1 MFTLPPLP
9 MAPRLLTSPQAAE
22 RLGLPV
28 QALYKLRDAD
38 EGLAITQTGLQ
49 VGYQLEDI
57 QAYERREMLALVE
70 KTLAAERP
78 LPLIRAMAQLLR
90 SPPPA
95 YGWPVPTPSPKPKP
109 APPLALPS
117 APPKRA
123 PVTEPVAA
131 DAPALYPPAPAVHV
145 PPTSMAWFLVR
156 SKPRQEA
163 VALTN
168 LARQGYES
176 YLPLFANEK
185 LVRRKPTVVQEPMF
199 ARYLFV
205 RLDTSGQGQSWSP
218 IRSTVGVSE
227 LVCFGSRLARV
238 DAALIATLRER
249 EMAQQAD
256 PDALFTAGDS
266 VRITEGAFAGLEAIY
281 QMNDAEG
288 RAMVLLD
295 LLSKPVAMTIDA
307 ASLRKVG

>member
-1 MFTLPPLP
+1 

-57 QAYERREMLALVE
+57 AAYERREMLALVE
-70 KTLAAERP
+70 QVLATARP

-90 SPPPA
+90 SPPPEEGLPA
-95 YGWPVPTPSPKPKP
+95 PVPNPRPSSKLLTSATPATP
-109 APPLALPS
+109 ATP
-117 APPKRA
+117 PPKTPA
-123 PVTEPVAA
+123 VSPPPSQKHAPATPVT
-131 DAPALYPPAPAVHV
+131 PA
-145 PPTSMAWFLVR
+145 TSAWFLVR
-156 SKPRQEA
+156 SKPRQES
-163 VALTN
+163 VALTH

-176 YLPLFANEK
+176 YLPLFATEK
-185 LVRRKPTVVQEPMF
+185 LVRRKSTVVQEPMF

-205 RLDTSGQGQSWSP
+205 RLDTTGQGQSWSP

-227 LVCFGSRLARV
+227 LVCFGSRPARV
-238 DAALIATLRER
+238 DDALIATLRER
-249 EMAQQAD
+249 EATQQAD
-256 PDALFTAGDS
+256 PITLFAHGDS

>member
-1 MFTLPPLP
+1 

-28 QALYKLRDAD
+28 QALYKLRDAE

-49 VGYQLEDI
+49 VGYQVEDI
-57 QAYERREMLALVE
+57 AAFERREMLALVE
-70 KTLAAERP
+70 QVLATARP

-90 SPPPA
+90 SPPPEEGLLA
-95 YGWPVPTPSPKPKP
+95 PAPNPRPSPKPLTSATPDTHDRPATAPPKTPAVSPPTPQKP
-109 APPLALPS
+109 APAT
-117 APPKRA
+117 
-123 PVTEPVAA
+123 PVT
-131 DAPALYPPAPAVHV
+131 PA
-145 PPTSMAWFLVR
+145 TSAWFLVR
-156 SKPRQEA
+156 SKPRQES
-163 VALTN
+163 VALTH

-176 YLPLFANEK
+176 YLPLFATEK
-185 LVRRKPTVVQEPMF
+185 LVRRKSTVVQEPMF

-205 RLDTSGQGQSWSP
+205 RLDTTGQGQSWSP

-227 LVCFGSRLARV
+227 LVCFGSRPARV
-238 DAALIATLRER
+238 DDALIATLRER
-249 EMAQQAD
+249 EATQQAD
-256 PDALFTAGDS
+256 PITLFAHGDN

-288 RAMVLLD
+288 RSMVLLD

>member
-1 MFTLPPLP
+1 MT
-9 MAPRLLTSPQAAE
+9 PRLLTSPQAAE

-28 QALYKLRDAD
+28 QALYKLRDVD

-49 VGYQLEDI
+49 VGYQLDDI
-57 QAYERREMLALVE
+57 QAYERSEMLALVE
-70 KTLAAERP
+70 QVLATARP

-90 SPPPA
+90 SPPPEDELPA
-95 YGWPVPTPSPKPKP
+95 TAPAPKPKS
-109 APPLALPS
+109 PPPSISPKLVPQPMLAETVS
-117 APPKRA
+117 V
-123 PVTEPVAA
+123 PVRP
-131 DAPALYPPAPAVHV
+131 LK
-145 PPTSMAWFLVR
+145 PTSHPSPSTMVWFLVR
-156 SKPRQEA
+156 SKPRQES
-163 VALTN
+163 VALTH

-176 YLPLFANEK
+176 YLPLFATEK
-185 LVRRKPTVVQEPMF
+185 LVRRKSTVVQEPMF

-205 RLDTSGQGQSWSP
+205 RLDTSGHERGQGQSWSP

-227 LVCFGSRLARV
+227 LVCFGSRPARV
-238 DAALIATLRER
+238 DDALIATLRDR
-249 EMAQQAD
+249 EAAQQAS
-256 PDALFTAGDS
+256 PTTLFAHGDS

-295 LLSKPVAMTIDA
+295 LLNKPVARTIDA

>member
-1 MFTLPPLP
+1 

-57 QAYERREMLALVE
+57 AAYERREMLALVE
-70 KTLAAERP
+70 QVLATARP

-90 SPPPA
+90 SPPPEEGLPA
-95 YGWPVPTPSPKPKP
+95 PAPNPRPSPKPLTSATPDTP
-109 APPLALPS
+109 AT
-117 APPKRA
+117 APPKTPAVSPPTPQKAA
-123 PVTEPVAA
+123 PVT
-131 DAPALYPPAPAVHV
+131 PA
-145 PPTSMAWFLVR
+145 TSAWFLVR

-163 VALTN
+163 VALAN
-168 LARQGYES
+168 LARQGFES
-176 YLPLFANEK
+176 YLPLFSTEK
-185 LVRRKPTVVQEPMF
+185 LVRRKSTVVQEPMF

-205 RLDTSGQGQSWSP
+205 RLDTTGQGQSWSP

-227 LVCFGSRLARV
+227 LVCFGSRPARV
-238 DAALIATLRER
+238 DDALIATLRER
-249 EMAQQAD
+249 EAAQQAS
-256 PDALFTAGDS
+256 PTTLFAHGGS

-307 ASLRKVG
+307 ASLRKAG

>member
-1 MFTLPPLP
+1 

-57 QAYERREMLALVE
+57 AAYERREMLALVE
-70 KTLAAERP
+70 QVLATARP

-90 SPPPA
+90 SPPPEEGLPA
-95 YGWPVPTPSPKPKP
+95 PVPNPRPSPKPFTSASP
-109 APPLALPS
+109 ATHDRPATAPPNTPAVSPPTPQKPTTVTS
-117 APPKRA
+117 APP
-123 PVTEPVAA
+123 
-131 DAPALYPPAPAVHV
+131 
-145 PPTSMAWFLVR
+145 AWFLVR
-156 SKPRQEA
+156 SKPRQES
-163 VALTN
+163 VALTQ

-176 YLPLFANEK
+176 YLPLFAAEK
-185 LVRRKPTVVQEPMF
+185 LVRRKSTLVQEPMF

-205 RLDTSGQGQSWSP
+205 RLDTTGQGQSWSP

-227 LVCFGSRLARV
+227 LVCFGSRPARV
-238 DAALIATLRER
+238 DDALIATLRER
-249 EMAQQAD
+249 EATQQAS
-256 PDALFTAGDS
+256 PTTLFAHGDS
-266 VRITEGAFAGLEAIY
+266 VRITEGAFVGLEAIY

-288 RAMVLLD
+288 RSMVLLD

>member
-1 MFTLPPLP
+1 

-38 EGLAITQTGLQ
+38 EGLSITQTGLQ
-49 VGYQLEDI
+49 IGYQLDDI

-70 KTLAAERP
+70 QVLATARP

-90 SPPPA
+90 SPPPGDGLPA
-95 YGWPVPTPSPKPKP
+95 PSADPRLKPPPPSISAKLVPVPTSAATDAVAVTPPIPISGPSPN
-109 APPLALPS
+109 
-117 APPKRA
+117 
-123 PVTEPVAA
+123 
-131 DAPALYPPAPAVHV
+131 
-145 PPTSMAWFLVR
+145 TSTWFLVR

-163 VALTN
+163 VALTH

-176 YLPLFANEK
+176 YLPLFATEK
-185 LVRRKPTVVQEPMF
+185 LVRRKQAIVQEPMF

-205 RLDTSGQGQSWSP
+205 RLDTSGNGQSWSP

-227 LVCFGSRLARV
+227 LVCFGSRPARV
-238 DAALIATLRER
+238 DDALIATLRER
-249 EMAQQAD
+249 EAARQAS
-256 PDALFTAGDS
+256 PTTLFASGDS
-266 VRITEGAFAGLEAIY
+266 VRITEGAFSGLEAIY

-307 ASLRKVG
+307 ASLCKVG

>member
-1 MFTLPPLP
+1 

-28 QALYKLRDAD
+28 RTLYKLRDAD

-49 VGYQLEDI
+49 VGYQLDDI
-57 QAYERREMLALVE
+57 QAYERGEMLALVE
-70 KTLAAERP
+70 QVLATERP

-90 SPPPA
+90 FPPSGDGLPAPALAPKLKSPPPS
-95 YGWPVPTPSPKPKP
+95 TSPKLV
-109 APPLALPS
+109 PLP
-117 APPKRA
+117 
-123 PVTEPVAA
+123 TVAA
-131 DAPALYPPAPAVHV
+131 TDTAAITPQIPISS
-145 PPTSMAWFLVR
+145 TSPNTTAWFLVR

-163 VALTN
+163 LALTH

-176 YLPLFANEK
+176 YLPVFATEK
-185 LVRRKPTVVQEPMF
+185 LVRRKSTVVQEPMF

-205 RLDTSGQGQSWSP
+205 RLDTSGHERGQGQSWSP

-227 LVCFGSRLARV
+227 LVCFGNRPARV
-238 DAALIATLRER
+238 DDALIVTLRER
-249 EMAQQAD
+249 ESTQQAS
-256 PDALFTAGDS
+256 PTTLFAHGDN
-266 VRITEGAFAGLEAIY
+266 VRITEGVFAGLEAIY

-295 LLSKPVAMTIDA
+295 LLSKPVAMTLDA

>member
-1 MFTLPPLP
+1 

-38 EGLAITQTGLQ
+38 DSLAITQTGLQ

-70 KTLAAERP
+70 QVLATVRP

-90 SPPPA
+90 SSPPA
-95 YGWPVPTPSPKPKP
+95 EGWPVPTPTPSPKPRP
-109 APPLALPS
+109 VPPS
-117 APPKRA
+117 APPSVPPKREPA
-123 PVTEPVAA
+123 TEPAAA
-131 DAPALYPPAPAVHV
+131 DAPALDPPAPAVHT
-145 PPTSMAWFLVR
+145 PPNTMAWFLVR

-163 VALTN
+163 VALTH
-168 LARQGYES
+168 LARQGFES
-176 YLPLFANEK
+176 YLPLFASEK
-185 LVRRKPTVVQEPMF
+185 LVRRKPTVVQDPMF

-227 LVCFGSRLARV
+227 LVCFGSRPARV
-238 DAALIATLRER
+238 DAALIAKLRER
-249 EMAQQAD
+249 EMAQQAN
-256 PDALFTAGDS
+256 PDALFAAGDS

>member
-1 MFTLPPLP
+1 

-49 VGYQLEDI
+49 VGYQLDDI
-57 QAYERREMLALVE
+57 QAYERSEMLALVE
-70 KTLAAERP
+70 QVLAMARP

-90 SPPPA
+90 SPPPEDGLPA
-95 YGWPVPTPSPKPKP
+95 PAPAPKPKS
-109 APPLALPS
+109 PPPSISAKLVPQSVLAETDS
-117 APPKRA
+117 VA
-123 PVTEPVAA
+123 VTP
-131 DAPALYPPAPAVHV
+131 LK
-145 PPTSMAWFLVR
+145 PTSHPSPSTMVWFLVR

-163 VALTN
+163 VALAN
-168 LARQGYES
+168 LARQGFES
-176 YLPLFANEK
+176 YLPLFAAEK
-185 LVRRKPTVVQEPMF
+185 LVRRKSTVVQEPMF

-205 RLDTSGQGQSWSP
+205 RLDTSGNGQSWSP

-227 LVCFGSRLARV
+227 LVCFGSRPARV
-238 DAALIATLRER
+238 DDALIAALRER
-249 EMAQQAD
+249 EATQQAD
-256 PDALFTAGDS
+256 PITLFAHGDS

>member
-1 MFTLPPLP
+1 

-49 VGYQLEDI
+49 VGYQVEDI
-57 QAYERREMLALVE
+57 AAYERHEMLALVE
-70 KTLAAERP
+70 QVLATARP

-90 SPPPA
+90 SPPPEEGLLA
-95 YGWPVPTPSPKPKP
+95 PTPNPRPLPPAHTPATPPPKTPAVSSLTPQKP
-109 APPLALPS
+109 APVT
-117 APPKRA
+117 
-123 PVTEPVAA
+123 PVT
-131 DAPALYPPAPAVHV
+131 
-145 PPTSMAWFLVR
+145 SAWFLVR
-156 SKPRQEA
+156 SKPRQES
-163 VALTN
+163 VALTH

-176 YLPLFANEK
+176 YLPLFAAER
-185 LVRRKPTVVQEPMF
+185 LVRRKSTVVKEPMF

-205 RLDTSGQGQSWSP
+205 RLDTSGNGQSWGP

-227 LVCFGSRLARV
+227 LVCFGSRPARV
-238 DAALIATLRER
+238 DDALIATLRER
-249 EMAQQAD
+249 ETAQQAS
-256 PDALFTAGDS
+256 PASLFAHGDN

-295 LLSKPVAMTIDA
+295 LLSKPVAMTLDA

>member
-1 MFTLPPLP
+1 

-57 QAYERREMLALVE
+57 AAYERREMLALVE
-70 KTLAAERP
+70 QVLATARP

-90 SPPPA
+90 SPPPEEGLPA
-95 YGWPVPTPSPKPKP
+95 PAPNPRPSPKPLTSAAP
-109 APPLALPS
+109 TTAPPNTPAVSPPPS
-117 APPKRA
+117 QKHA
-123 PVTEPVAA
+123 PVTPVT
-131 DAPALYPPAPAVHV
+131 PA
-145 PPTSMAWFLVR
+145 TSAWFLVR
-156 SKPRQEA
+156 SKPRQES
-163 VALTN
+163 VALTQ

-176 YLPLFANEK
+176 YLPLFAAEK
-185 LVRRKPTVVQEPMF
+185 LVRRKSTVVQEPMF

-205 RLDTSGQGQSWSP
+205 RLDTTGQGQSWSP

-227 LVCFGSRLARV
+227 LVCFGSRPARV
-238 DAALIATLRER
+238 DDALIATLRER
-249 EMAQQAD
+249 EATQQAD
-256 PDALFTAGDS
+256 PITLFAHGDS

-295 LLSKPVAMTIDA
+295 LLSKPVAMTLDA

>member
-1 MFTLPPLP
+1 

-49 VGYQLEDI
+49 VGYQIEDI

-70 KTLAAERP
+70 QVLATARP

-95 YGWPVPTPSPKPKP
+95 DGWPVPTPSPKPKP
-109 APPLALPS
+109 APPS
-117 APPKRA
+117 APSKRMSA
-123 PVTEPVAA
+123 TEPAAA
-131 DAPALYPPAPAVHV
+131 DAPALDPPAPAVHV

-163 VALTN
+163 VALTH
-168 LARQGYES
+168 LVRQGYES
-176 YLPLFANEK
+176 YLPLFASEK
-185 LVRRKPTVVQEPMF
+185 LVRRKATVVQEPMF

-205 RLDTSGQGQSWSP
+205 RLDTSGNGQSWSP

-227 LVCFGSRLARV
+227 LVCFGSRPARV

-249 EMAQQAD
+249 EMAQQAN
-256 PDALFTAGDS
+256 PDALFAAGDS

>member
-1 MFTLPPLP
+1 

-49 VGYQLEDI
+49 VGYQLDDI

-70 KTLAAERP
+70 QVLATARP

-90 SPPPA
+90 SPPPGDGLPA
-95 YGWPVPTPSPKPKP
+95 PSVDPKPKP
-109 APPLALPS
+109 PPPS
-117 APPKRA
+117 ISAKLV
-123 PVTEPVAA
+123 PVPTAA
-131 DAPALYPPAPAVHV
+131 VTDAAAV
-145 PPTSMAWFLVR
+145 PPPTPISGPSPNTIAWFLVR
-156 SKPRQEA
+156 SKPRQES
-163 VALTN
+163 VALTH

-176 YLPLFANEK
+176 YLPLFATEK
-185 LVRRKPTVVQEPMF
+185 LVRRKSTVVQEPMF

-205 RLDTSGQGQSWSP
+205 RLNTSGHERGQGQSWSP

-227 LVCFGSRLARV
+227 LVCFGSRPARV
-238 DAALIATLRER
+238 DDALIDTLRKR
-249 EMAQQAD
+249 ETAQQAS
-256 PDALFTAGDS
+256 PTTLFAHGDS

-307 ASLRKVG
+307 ASLRKAG

>member
-1 MFTLPPLP
+1 

-57 QAYERREMLALVE
+57 AAYERREMLALVE
-70 KTLAAERP
+70 QVLATARP

-90 SPPPA
+90 SPPPEEGLPA
-95 YGWPVPTPSPKPKP
+95 PVPNPRPSSKLLASATPATP
-109 APPLALPS
+109 ATP
-117 APPKRA
+117 PPKTPA
-123 PVTEPVAA
+123 VSPPTPQKTAPATPVT
-131 DAPALYPPAPAVHV
+131 PA
-145 PPTSMAWFLVR
+145 TSAWFLVR
-156 SKPRQEA
+156 SKPRQES
-163 VALTN
+163 VALTH

-176 YLPLFANEK
+176 YLPLFATEK
-185 LVRRKPTVVQEPMF
+185 LVRRKSTVVQEPMF

-205 RLDTSGQGQSWSP
+205 RLDTTGQGQSWSP

-227 LVCFGSRLARV
+227 LVCFGSRPARV
-238 DAALIATLRER
+238 DDALIATLRER
-249 EMAQQAD
+249 EATQQAS
-256 PDALFTAGDS
+256 PTTLFAHGDS

-295 LLSKPVAMTIDA
+295 LLSKPVAMTLDA

>member
-1 MFTLPPLP
+1 

-49 VGYQLEDI
+49 VGYQVEDI
-57 QAYERREMLALVE
+57 AAYERREMLALVE
-70 KTLAAERP
+70 QVLATARP

-90 SPPPA
+90 SPPPEEGLSA
-95 YGWPVPTPSPKPKP
+95 PAPNPRLSPKPLTSATSATPATAPPKTPAVSPPTPQKP
-109 APPLALPS
+109 APATPG
-117 APPKRA
+117 
-123 PVTEPVAA
+123 T
-131 DAPALYPPAPAVHV
+131 PA
-145 PPTSMAWFLVR
+145 TSAWFLVR
-156 SKPRQEA
+156 SKPRQES

-176 YLPLFANEK
+176 YLPLFATEK
-185 LVRRKPTVVQEPMF
+185 LVRRKSTVVQEPMF

-205 RLDTSGQGQSWSP
+205 RLDTTGQGQSWSP

-227 LVCFGSRLARV
+227 LVCFGSRPARV
-238 DAALIATLRER
+238 DDALIATLRER
-249 EMAQQAD
+249 EIAQQGNPTTMFAH
-256 PDALFTAGDS
+256 GDS

-295 LLSKPVAMTIDA
+295 LLSKPVAMTLDA

>member
-1 MFTLPPLP
+1 

-38 EGLAITQTGLQ
+38 EGLSITQTGLQ

-70 KTLAAERP
+70 KTLAAARP

-95 YGWPVPTPSPKPKP
+95 DGWPVPTPSPKPKP
-109 APPLALPS
+109 APPS
-117 APPKRA
+117 VPPKRMSA
-123 PVTEPVAA
+123 TEPVAA
-131 DAPALYPPAPAVHV
+131 EAPALEPPAPAVHT
-145 PPTSMAWFLVR
+145 PSNTMAWFLVR

-163 VALTN
+163 VALTH

-227 LVCFGSRLARV
+227 LVCFGSRPARV
-238 DAALIATLRER
+238 DAALIATLRDR
-249 EMAQQAD
+249 EMA
-256 PDALFTAGDS
+256 
-266 VRITEGAFAGLEAIY
+266 
-281 QMNDAEG
+281 
-288 RAMVLLD
+288 
-295 LLSKPVAMTIDA
+295 
-307 ASLRKVG
+307 

>member
-1 MFTLPPLP
+1 

-70 KTLAAERP
+70 QVLATARP

-95 YGWPVPTPSPKPKP
+95 EGWPVPTPSRNPKP
-109 APPLALPS
+109 APPS
-117 APPKRA
+117 AAPKRM
-123 PVTEPVAA
+123 PVTEPAAA
-131 DAPALYPPAPAVHV
+131 DAPALDSPAPAVHT
-145 PPTSMAWFLVR
+145 PPNTMAWFLVR

-163 VALTN
+163 VALTH

-176 YLPLFANEK
+176 YLPLFATEK

-227 LVCFGSRLARV
+227 LVCFGSRPARV
-238 DAALIATLRER
+238 DADLIATLRER

-256 PDALFTAGDS
+256 PDALFAAGDS

-295 LLSKPVAMTIDA
+295 LLSKLVAMTIDA

>member
-1 MFTLPPLP
+1 

-57 QAYERREMLALVE
+57 AAYERREMLALVE
-70 KTLAAERP
+70 QVLATARP
-78 LPLIRAMAQLLR
+78 LPLIRSMAQLLR
-90 SPPPA
+90 SPPPEDGLPA
-95 YGWPVPTPSPKPKP
+95 PAPDPKPKSP
-109 APPLALPS
+109 PPSISAKLAPQPTLAATDSVAVTPLKPTIHPS
-117 APPKRA
+117 PSKM
-123 PVTEPVAA
+123 V
-131 DAPALYPPAPAVHV
+131 
-145 PPTSMAWFLVR
+145 WFLVR

-163 VALTN
+163 VALAN
-168 LARQGYES
+168 LARQGFES
-176 YLPLFANEK
+176 YLPLFAAEK
-185 LVRRKPTVVQEPMF
+185 LVRRKSTLVQEPMF

-205 RLDTSGQGQSWSP
+205 RLDTSGNGQSWSP

-227 LVCFGSRLARV
+227 LVCFGSRPARV
-238 DAALIATLRER
+238 DDALIATLRER
-249 EMAQQAD
+249 EATQQAD
-256 PDALFTAGDS
+256 PITLFAHGDS
-266 VRITEGAFAGLEAIY
+266 VRITEGAFVGLEAIY

>member
-1 MFTLPPLP
+1 MCI
-9 MAPRLLTSPQAAE
+9 RDS
-22 RLGLPV
+22 
-28 QALYKLRDAD
+28 YKLRDAD

-57 QAYERREMLALVE
+57 AAYERREMLALVE
-70 KTLAAERP
+70 QVLATARP

-90 SPPPA
+90 SPPEEGLPA
-95 YGWPVPTPSPKPKP
+95 PAPNPRLSPKPLTSAAQPPNSPAVLPPPPQKP
-109 APPLALPS
+109 APVTP
-117 APPKRA
+117 APPA
-123 PVTEPVAA
+123 
-131 DAPALYPPAPAVHV
+131 
-145 PPTSMAWFLVR
+145 TSAWFLVR
-156 SKPRQEA
+156 SKPRQES
-163 VALTN
+163 VALTH

-176 YLPLFANEK
+176 YLPLFATEK
-185 LVRRKPTVVQEPMF
+185 LVRRKSTVVQEPMF

-205 RLDTSGQGQSWSP
+205 RLDTSGHERGQGQSWSP

-227 LVCFGSRLARV
+227 LVCFGSRPARV
-238 DAALIATLRER
+238 DDILIATLRER
-249 EMAQQAD
+249 ETAQQAD
-256 PDALFTAGDS
+256 PITLFAHGDN

>member
-1 MFTLPPLP
+1 

-49 VGYQLEDI
+49 VGYQVEDI
-57 QAYERREMLALVE
+57 AAYERREMLALVE
-70 KTLAAERP
+70 QVLATARP

-90 SPPPA
+90 SPPPTDGLPA
-95 YGWPVPTPSPKPKP
+95 PASGPKPKP
-109 APPLALPS
+109 LPPSIS
-117 APPKRA
+117 AKLV
-123 PVTEPVAA
+123 PVPTAAVTVAT
-131 DAPALYPPAPAVHV
+131 AVT
-145 PPTSMAWFLVR
+145 PPTPISGSSPNTSAWFLVR
-156 SKPRQEA
+156 SKPRQES

-176 YLPLFANEK
+176 YLPMFAAEK
-185 LVRRKPTVVQEPMF
+185 LVRRKSTVVQEPMF

-205 RLDTSGQGQSWSP
+205 RLDTTGQGQSWSP

-227 LVCFGSRLARV
+227 LVCFGSRPARV
-238 DAALIATLRER
+238 DDALIATLRER
-249 EMAQQAD
+249 EAEQQGT
-256 PDALFTAGDS
+256 PTTLFAHGDS
-266 VRITEGAFAGLEAIY
+266 VRITQGAFAGLEAIY

>member
-1 MFTLPPLP
+1 

-95 YGWPVPTPSPKPKP
+95 DGWPVSTPSRNPKPVP
-109 APPLALPS
+109 PSAPQS
-117 APPKRA
+117 APPKRVPA
-123 PVTEPVAA
+123 TEPAAA
-131 DAPALYPPAPAVHV
+131 DTPALDPPAPAVHV
-145 PPTSMAWFLVR
+145 PPTTMVWFLVR
-156 SKPRQEA
+156 SKPRQES
-163 VALTN
+163 VALTH
-168 LARQGYES
+168 LVRQGYES
-176 YLPLFANEK
+176 YLPMFTAEK
-185 LVRRKPTVVQEPMF
+185 LVRRKLTVVQEPMF

-218 IRSTVGVSE
+218 IRSTIGVSE
-227 LVCFGSRLARV
+227 LVCFGSRPARV

>member
-1 MFTLPPLP
+1 
-9 MAPRLLTSPQAAE
+9 MAPRLLTSLQAAE

-38 EGLAITQTGLQ
+38 DSLAITQTGLQ

-57 QAYERREMLALVE
+57 QAYERREMLALAE

-95 YGWPVPTPSPKPKP
+95 DGWAVPTPSPKPKP
-109 APPLALPS
+109 APPS
-117 APPKRA
+117 APPSSQPKRV
-123 PVTEPVAA
+123 PMTEPVEA
-131 DAPALYPPAPAVHV
+131 DVPPLDPPALAVHV

-156 SKPRQEA
+156 SKPRQES
-163 VALTN
+163 VALTH

-176 YLPLFANEK
+176 YLPLFATEK
-185 LVRRKPTVVQEPMF
+185 LVRRKTTVVQEPMF

-227 LVCFGSRLARV
+227 LVCFGSRPARV

-249 EMAQQAD
+249 EMTQQAD
-256 PDALFTAGDS
+256 PDALFSAGDS

-281 QMNDAEG
+281 QMNDAED

-295 LLSKPVAMTIDA
+295 LFSKPVAMALNA

>member
-1 MFTLPPLP
+1 
-9 MAPRLLTSPQAAE
+9 MAVRLMTSPQAAE

-90 SPPPA
+90 SPSPA
-95 YGWPVPTPSPKPKP
+95 DGWPVSTPSPKPKP
-109 APPLALPS
+109 VPPS
-117 APPKRA
+117 APPKRMPA
-123 PVTEPVAA
+123 TDTAAA
-131 DAPALYPPAPAVHV
+131 DPPPLDPPAPAVHI

-163 VALTN
+163 LALTN
-168 LARQGYES
+168 LARQGFES
-176 YLPLFANEK
+176 YLPLFATEK

-205 RLDTSGQGQSWSP
+205 RLDTSGNGQSWAP
-218 IRSTVGVSE
+218 IRSTIGVSE
-227 LVCFGSRLARV
+227 VVRFGSRPARV

-249 EMAQQAD
+249 ETTQQAD
-256 PDALFTAGDS
+256 PDVLFTAGDS
-266 VRITEGAFAGLEAIY
+266 VCITEGAFAGLEAIY

-295 LLSKPVAMTIDA
+295 LLSKPVAMNIDA

>member
-1 MFTLPPLP
+1 
-9 MAPRLLTSPQAAE
+9 
-22 RLGLPV
+22 
-28 QALYKLRDAD
+28 
-38 EGLAITQTGLQ
+38 
-49 VGYQLEDI
+49 
-57 QAYERREMLALVE
+57 
-70 KTLAAERP
+70 
-78 LPLIRAMAQLLR
+78 
-90 SPPPA
+90 
-95 YGWPVPTPSPKPKP
+95 
-109 APPLALPS
+109 
-117 APPKRA
+117 
-123 PVTEPVAA
+123 
-131 DAPALYPPAPAVHV
+131 
-145 PPTSMAWFLVR
+145 MAWFLVR
-156 SKPRQEA
+156 SKPRHEA

-168 LARQGYES
+168 LVRQGYES
-176 YLPLFANEK
+176 YLPLFAAEK

-227 LVCFGSRLARV
+227 LVCFGSRPARV
-238 DAALIATLRER
+238 DVALIATLRER

-256 PDALFTAGDS
+256 PEALFGHGDS

>member
-1 MFTLPPLP
+1 

-57 QAYERREMLALVE
+57 AAYERREMLALVE
-70 KTLAAERP
+70 QVLATARP

-90 SPPPA
+90 SPPPGDGLPA
-95 YGWPVPTPSPKPKP
+95 PASDPKPKP
-109 APPLALPS
+109 PSPLISHKLVPVPTAAVTDAVAVTPPLLISGPS
-117 APPKRA
+117 PN
-123 PVTEPVAA
+123 
-131 DAPALYPPAPAVHV
+131 
-145 PPTSMAWFLVR
+145 TSAWFLVR

-176 YLPLFANEK
+176 YLPLFATEK
-185 LVRRKPTVVQEPMF
+185 LTRRKSTVVKEPMF

-205 RLDTSGQGQSWSP
+205 RLDTSGHERGQGQSWSP

-227 LVCFGSRLARV
+227 LVCFGSRPARV
-238 DAALIATLRER
+238 DDALIATLRER
-249 EMAQQAD
+249 EAEQQAS
-256 PDALFTAGDS
+256 PTTLFASGDS
-266 VRITEGAFAGLEAIY
+266 VCITDGAFAGLEAIY

-295 LLSKPVAMTIDA
+295 LLSKPVAMTLDA

>member
-1 MFTLPPLP
+1 

-38 EGLAITQTGLQ
+38 ESLTITQTGLQ
-49 VGYQLEDI
+49 VGYQIEDI
-57 QAYERREMLALVE
+57 AAYERREMLALVE
-70 KTLAAERP
+70 QVLGTARP
-78 LPLIRAMAQLLR
+78 LPLIRAMVQLLR
-90 SPPPA
+90 SPPPGDGLPA
-95 YGWPVPTPSPKPKP
+95 PSADPRPKP
-109 APPLALPS
+109 PPPS
-117 APPKRA
+117 ISAKLV
-123 PVTEPVAA
+123 PVSTSAA
-131 DAPALYPPAPAVHV
+131 TDAVDVTPPAPSSG
-145 PPTSMAWFLVR
+145 PSINTTAWFLVR
-156 SKPRQEA
+156 SKPRQES
-163 VALTN
+163 VALTH

-176 YLPLFANEK
+176 YLPLFATEK
-185 LVRRKPTVVQEPMF
+185 LVRRKSTVVQEPMF

-205 RLDTSGQGQSWSP
+205 RLDTTGQGQSWSP

-227 LVCFGSRLARV
+227 LVCFGSRPARV
-238 DAALIATLRER
+238 DDALIATLRER
-249 EMAQQAD
+249 ETAQQAS
-256 PDALFTAGDS
+256 PTTLFATGVN
-266 VRITEGAFAGLEAIY
+266 VRITDGAFVGLEAIY

>member
-1 MFTLPPLP
+1 

-57 QAYERREMLALVE
+57 AAYERREMLALVE
-70 KTLAAERP
+70 QVLATARP

-90 SPPPA
+90 SPPPEEGLPA
-95 YGWPVPTPSPKPKP
+95 PAPNPRPSPKPLTSAAP
-109 APPLALPS
+109 TTAPPNTPAVSPPPS
-117 APPKRA
+117 QKHA
-123 PVTEPVAA
+123 PVTPVT
-131 DAPALYPPAPAVHV
+131 PA
-145 PPTSMAWFLVR
+145 TSAWFLVR
-156 SKPRQEA
+156 SKPRQES
-163 VALTN
+163 VALTQ

-176 YLPLFANEK
+176 YLPLFATEK
-185 LVRRKPTVVQEPMF
+185 LVRRKSTVVQEPMF

-205 RLDTSGQGQSWSP
+205 RLDTTGQGQSWSP

-227 LVCFGSRLARV
+227 LVCFGSRPARV
-238 DAALIATLRER
+238 DDALIATLRER
-249 EMAQQAD
+249 EATQQAD
-256 PDALFTAGDS
+256 PITLFAHGDS

>member
-1 MFTLPPLP
+1 

-49 VGYQLEDI
+49 VGYQVEDI
-57 QAYERREMLALVE
+57 AAYERREMLALVE
-70 KTLAAERP
+70 QVLATARP

-90 SPPPA
+90 SPPPEEGLPA
-95 YGWPVPTPSPKPKP
+95 PVPNPRPSSKLLASATPATP
-109 APPLALPS
+109 ATP
-117 APPKRA
+117 PPKTPA
-123 PVTEPVAA
+123 VSPPTPQKTAPATPVT
-131 DAPALYPPAPAVHV
+131 PA
-145 PPTSMAWFLVR
+145 TSAWFLVR
-156 SKPRQEA
+156 SKPRQES
-163 VALTN
+163 VALTH

-176 YLPLFANEK
+176 YLPLFATEK
-185 LVRRKPTVVQEPMF
+185 LVRRKSTVVQEPMF

-205 RLDTSGQGQSWSP
+205 RLDTTGQGQSWSP

-227 LVCFGSRLARV
+227 LVCFGSRPARV
-238 DAALIATLRER
+238 DDALIATLRER
-249 EMAQQAD
+249 EATQQAD
-256 PDALFTAGDS
+256 PITLFAHGDS

>member
-1 MFTLPPLP
+1 
-9 MAPRLLTSPQAAE
+9 MAQRLLTSPQAAE

-49 VGYQLEDI
+49 VGYQVEDI
-57 QAYERREMLALVE
+57 AAYERREMLALVE
-70 KTLAAERP
+70 QVLATARP

-90 SPPPA
+90 SPPPEEGLPA
-95 YGWPVPTPSPKPKP
+95 PAPNPRPSPKPLTSAAPDTHDGP
-109 APPLALPS
+109 AT
-117 APPKRA
+117 APPKAPAVSPPTPQKAA
-123 PVTEPVAA
+123 PVTPVT
-131 DAPALYPPAPAVHV
+131 PA
-145 PPTSMAWFLVR
+145 TSAWFLVR
-156 SKPRQEA
+156 SKPRQES
-163 VALTN
+163 VALTH

-176 YLPLFANEK
+176 YLPLFATEK
-185 LVRRKPTVVQEPMF
+185 LVRRKSTVVQEPMF

-205 RLDTSGQGQSWSP
+205 RLDTSGHERGQGQSWSP

-227 LVCFGSRLARV
+227 LVCFGSRPARV
-238 DAALIATLRER
+238 DDALIVTLRER
-249 EMAQQAD
+249 ESAQQAA
-256 PDALFTAGDS
+256 PITLFAHGDS

-281 QMNDAEG
+281 QMKDAEG

-295 LLSKPVAMTIDA
+295 LLSKPVAMTLDA

>member
-1 MFTLPPLP
+1 

-49 VGYQLEDI
+49 VGYQVEDI
-57 QAYERREMLALVE
+57 AAYERREMLALVE
-70 KTLAAERP
+70 QVLATARP

-90 SPPPA
+90 SPPPEEGLPA
-95 YGWPVPTPSPKPKP
+95 PAPNPRPSPKPLTSAAPTTVPPNTPAVSPPTPQKP
-109 APPLALPS
+109 APVI
-117 APPKRA
+117 
-123 PVTEPVAA
+123 PVT
-131 DAPALYPPAPAVHV
+131 PA
-145 PPTSMAWFLVR
+145 TSAWFLVR
-156 SKPRQEA
+156 SKPRQES
-163 VALTN
+163 VALTH

-176 YLPLFANEK
+176 YLPLFATEK
-185 LVRRKPTVVQEPMF
+185 LVRRKSTVVQEPMF

-205 RLDTSGQGQSWSP
+205 RLDTTGNGQSWSP

-227 LVCFGSRLARV
+227 LVSFGSRPARV
-238 DAALIATLRER
+238 DDALIAALRER
-249 EMAQQAD
+249 EIAQQAS
-256 PDALFTAGDS
+256 PTTLFAHGDS

>member
-1 MFTLPPLP
+1 

-57 QAYERREMLALVE
+57 AAYERREMLALAEQV
-70 KTLAAERP
+70 LATARP

-90 SPPPA
+90 SPPPEEGLLA
-95 YGWPVPTPSPKPKP
+95 PAPNPRPSPKPITSATPATAPSNTPTVSSLTPQKP
-109 APPLALPS
+109 APPT
-117 APPKRA
+117 
-123 PVTEPVAA
+123 PVT
-131 DAPALYPPAPAVHV
+131 PA
-145 PPTSMAWFLVR
+145 TSAWFLVR
-156 SKPRQEA
+156 SKPRQES
-163 VALTN
+163 VALTH

-176 YLPLFANEK
+176 YLPLFATEK
-185 LVRRKPTVVQEPMF
+185 LVRRKSTVVQEPMF

-205 RLDTSGQGQSWSP
+205 RLDTTGQGQSWSP

-227 LVCFGSRLARV
+227 LVCFGSRPARV
-238 DAALIATLRER
+238 DDALIATLRER
-249 EMAQQAD
+249 EATQQAD
-256 PDALFTAGDS
+256 PITLFAHGDS

>member
-1 MFTLPPLP
+1 

-57 QAYERREMLALVE
+57 AAYERREMLALVE
-70 KTLAAERP
+70 QVLATARP

-90 SPPPA
+90 SPPPEEGLPA
-95 YGWPVPTPSPKPKP
+95 PAPITPATAPPKTPAVSPPTPHKP
-109 APPLALPS
+109 AP
-117 APPKRA
+117 
-123 PVTEPVAA
+123 VT
-131 DAPALYPPAPAVHV
+131 
-145 PPTSMAWFLVR
+145 PPTSAWFLVR
-156 SKPRQEA
+156 SKPRQES
-163 VALTN
+163 VALTH

-176 YLPLFANEK
+176 YLPLFATEK
-185 LVRRKPTVVQEPMF
+185 LVRRKSIVVQEPMF

-205 RLDTSGQGQSWSP
+205 RLDTTGQGQSWSP

-227 LVCFGSRLARV
+227 LVCFGSRPARV
-238 DAALIATLRER
+238 DDILIATLRER
-249 EMAQQAD
+249 EIAQQGT
-256 PDALFTAGDS
+256 PTTLFAHGDN

-288 RAMVLLD
+288 RSMVLLD